1 MLIFLMFCIMR
12 RYLLYIFL
20 LLSFS
25 VYSQSYNKS
34 FIMNVTQEGNLYFIY
49 DLKMKSQTDDVKS
62 LEFDYTFV
70 ESRDYVTLTA
80 TCISKNVVSADSLS
94 LLLSTGCKF
103 SNGVDKIYTERKS
116 QWYTRFHCN
125 IDYDFWMKMYDS
137 DTPFQLVLLDKN
149 GTQIIYEDSK
159 KGWKKNKKKMQSIQ
173 EVISVN
179 RE

>member
-12 RYLLYIFL
+12 RCLLYIFL

-25 VYSQSYNKS
+25 LYSQSYNKS

-49 DLKMKSQTDDVKS
+49 DLKMKSQTEDVKS

-80 TCISKNVVSADSLS
+80 TCISKNVVSVDSLS
-94 LLLSTGCKF
+94 LLLPTGCKY

-116 QWYTRFHCN
+116 QWHTRFHCN

-137 DTPFQLVLLDKN
+137 DTPFQLVLQDKN
-149 GTQIIYEDSK
+149 GVQIIYEDSK

-173 EVISVN
+173 EIISVN

>member
-1 MLIFLMFCIMR
+1 MR
-12 RYLLYIFL
+12 RCLLYIFL

-49 DLKMKSQTDDVKS
+49 DLKMKSQTEDVKS

-80 TCISKNVVSADSLS
+80 TCISKNSVILDSLS
-94 LLLSTGCKF
+94 LLLPTGCKY
-103 SNGVDKIYTERKS
+103 SNAVDKIYTERKS
-116 QWYTRFHCN
+116 QWQTRFNCN
-125 IDYDFWMKMYDS
+125 IDYDFWLKMYDS
-137 DTPFQLVLLDKN
+137 DTPFQLVLQDKN
-149 GTQIIYEDSK
+149 GVQIIYEDSK